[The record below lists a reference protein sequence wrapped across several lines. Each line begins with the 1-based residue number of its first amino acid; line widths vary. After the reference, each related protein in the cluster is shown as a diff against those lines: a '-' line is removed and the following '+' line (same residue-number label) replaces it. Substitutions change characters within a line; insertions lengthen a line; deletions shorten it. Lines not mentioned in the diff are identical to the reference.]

1 MPLLHHTDSDTTHV
15 SDSEPEQ
22 EARRYVR
29 DNSDRSSPDSSAP
42 NSPRRTPLSAISNTV
57 VDTEPSSRRALD
69 SRLSA
74 IEGDIAEIKD
84 ALKALRCRKRNRASP
99 VGGSPPSTPLPKR
112 ARIMRDKAVGP
123 NSPVGRLEEPRIH
136 RSSLMVST
144 PEREEIGRCLDESL
158 QQTSA
163 PRTILL
169 GLPPVAV
176 TATAVDLRPVEW
188 SKNIL
193 TGRDG
198 QRHGRTGC

>member
-1 MPLLHHTDSDTTHV
+1 MPLPHHTDSDTTHV

-99 VGGSPPSTPLPKR
+99 VGGSPPFHSTPKTR
-112 ARIMRDKAVGP
+112 AHNAR
-123 NSPVGRLEEPRIH
+123 
-136 RSSLMVST
+136 
-144 PEREEIGRCLDESL
+144 
-158 QQTSA
+158 
-163 PRTILL
+163 
-169 GLPPVAV
+169 
-176 TATAVDLRPVEW
+176 
-188 SKNIL
+188 
-193 TGRDG
+193 
-198 QRHGRTGC
+198 

>member
-1 MPLLHHTDSDTTHV
+1 
-15 SDSEPEQ
+15 
-22 EARRYVR
+22 
-29 DNSDRSSPDSSAP
+29 
-42 NSPRRTPLSAISNTV
+42 
-57 VDTEPSSRRALD
+57 
-69 SRLSA
+69 
-74 IEGDIAEIKD
+74 
-84 ALKALRCRKRNRASP
+84 
-99 VGGSPPSTPLPKR
+99 
-112 ARIMRDKAVGP
+112 MRDKAVGP